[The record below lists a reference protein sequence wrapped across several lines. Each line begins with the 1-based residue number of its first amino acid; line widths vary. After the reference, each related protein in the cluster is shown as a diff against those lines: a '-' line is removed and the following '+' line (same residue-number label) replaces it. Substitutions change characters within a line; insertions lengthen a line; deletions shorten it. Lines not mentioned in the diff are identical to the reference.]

1 MSSHAQLHLPDT
13 QWERITVHI
22 YGINKINSMQFNLID
37 FSGTIFTRLKATVSR
52 CEDDFLPPANSLQGS
67 VISSTGHLSQA
78 LAVFPQNV
86 F

>member
-13 QWERITVHI
+13 QWEHITVHI
-22 YGINKINSMQFNLID
+22 CGINKVNSMQFNLID
-37 FSGTIFTRLKATVSR
+37 FSGTIFTSLKATVSR
-52 CEDDFLPPANSLQGS
+52 CEDDFLPLANSLQGS
-67 VISSTGHLSQA
+67 VISSRGRLSQA